1 MTHHT
6 TSHEPPHLA
15 DDVVHDVADGR
26 LAADAAASAERH
38 VAACASCAARVARV
52 RRLLAAAAALP
63 SELAPPA
70 DGWPALRATLGERD
84 GIIVVREAPT
94 RVARLSGLPQRAL
107 LVAATLLLAVA
118 AWSLGR
124 GARPD
129 ATPAVA
135 AGEGAAPAA
144 AFAVVE
150 RDYARAAAELSAELA
165 ATRHELPPTVAASLD
180 RSLATV
186 DDALAEARAALRDD
200 PANPELA
207 RFVTASYER
216 KLDLLRRST
225 VIGSG
230 D

>member
-6 TSHEPPHLA
+6 VSPDPLHLA

-26 LAADAAASAERH
+26 LAADDAATAERH
-38 VAACASCAARVARV
+38 LAACAACAGRVERV

-63 SELAPPA
+63 AELAPPA
-70 DGWPALRATLGERD
+70 DGWAALRATLAERD
-84 GIIVVREAPT
+84 GIVVREAPP
-94 RVARLSGLPQRAL
+94 RVARALGMPRRAL
-107 LVAATLLLAVA
+107 LVAATLLVAVA

-129 ATPAVA
+129 DAPAVA
-135 AGEGAAPAA
+135 AGGSAAPAA

-165 ATRHELPPTVAASLD
+165 ATRHELPPAVAASLD

-186 DDALAEARAALRDD
+186 DDALAEARAALRED
-200 PANPELA
+200 PANPEIA

>member
-1 MTHHT
+1 MIHHT
-6 TSHEPPHLA
+6 ASHEPPHLA
-15 DDVVHDVADGR
+15 DDVVHDAADGR
-26 LAADAAASAERH
+26 LPADAAAAAERH
-38 VAACASCAARVARV
+38 LAACAACAGRVERV
-52 RRLLAAAAALP
+52 RRLLVAAAALP
-63 SELAPPA
+63 NELPPPA
-70 DGWPALRATLGERD
+70 DGWPALRATLAERD
-84 GIIVVREAPT
+84 GIVGREAPP
-94 RVARLSGLPQRAL
+94 RVARISGLPRRAL
-107 LVAATLLLAVA
+107 LVAATLLVAVA

-124 GARPD
+124 GVRPD
-129 ATPAVA
+129 LAPPGA
-135 AGEGAAPAA
+135 ASEGSAPAA

-200 PANPELA
+200 PANPEIA

-225 VIGSG
+225 AIGSG

>member
-6 TSHEPPHLA
+6 VSPDPLHLA

-26 LAADAAASAERH
+26 LAADDAAAAERH
-38 VAACASCAARVARV
+38 LVTCAACAGRVERV

-63 SELAPPA
+63 DELAPPA
-70 DGWPALRATLGERD
+70 DGWAALRATLAERD
-84 GIIVVREAPT
+84 GIVVAAPPSAVVRRPWLPR
-94 RVARLSGLPQRAL
+94 RVLLAAAML
-107 LVAATLLLAVA
+107 LVAVA

-124 GARPD
+124 GAGPD
-129 ATPAVA
+129 AAPSA
-135 AGEGAAPAA
+135 AGRDERAPAA
-144 AFAVVE
+144 VFAGVE
-150 RDYARAAAELSAELA
+150 RDYALAAAELSAQLA

-186 DDALAEARAALRDD
+186 DGALAEARAALRED

-207 RFVTASYER
+207 RFVAASYEQ

-225 VIGSG
+225 TIGSG